1 MTKSTNNLSVV
12 ARIGAGIRLTDTA
25 VPQIIASLPD
35 GFDVKARGALAN
47 AVHAWACG
55 DAERPAVKTGPKGN
69 QKITDYGRGVDTLV
83 TAVKRALSA
92 DAPKPVRL
100 AVTLSGT
107 GVDGGSF
114 VVPTDHPMYDAIRA
128 LIGSDTDEA

>member
-1 MTKSTNNLSVV
+1 
-12 ARIGAGIRLTDTA
+12 
-25 VPQIIASLPD
+25 
-35 GFDVKARGALAN
+35 
-47 AVHAWACG
+47 
-55 DAERPAVKTGPKGN
+55 
-69 QKITDYGRGVDTLV
+69 
-83 TAVKRALSA
+83 
-92 DAPKPVRL
+92 VRL